1 MKAWN
6 KFTLYDQ
13 NPNVIHK
20 ILSTFSNSKA
30 SALRNIC
37 NKIIDPAAVVNKYKI
52 KLLLETVLAN
62 DTYELGL
69 HYTIKVVYVKLK
81 KNEYN
86 WSV

>member
-37 NKIIDPAAVVNKYKI
+37 NKIIDPAAVI
-52 KLLLETVLAN
+52 KAFIRDCVGEWYLWTVLAFH
-62 DTYELGL
+62 DQGWLR
-69 HYTIKVVYVKLK
+69 
-81 KNEYN
+81 
-86 WSV
+86 